1 MPTLDAIQEEISNI
15 LQVAEELTEDQ
26 HLPALSYLDELALQ
40 EQSKVDAIG
49 YAVRK
54 RKAEIDFLKQEEERL
69 RYRRKSMESRL
80 EEFRDYLLAIL
91 NKHNLKK
98 VKGLSTTLF
107 IRNTDAVNILDLGG
121 IPEKFKKIIPEIKV
135 DKRGIAEDLK
145 NGWHIP
151 GAQLEKRQSL
161 TIR

>member
-26 HLPALSYLDELALQ
+26 HLPALSYLDELGLQ

-69 RYRRKSMESRL
+69 RHRRKSMEKRL
-80 EEFRDYLLAIL
+80 EEFREYLLIIL
-91 NKHNLKK
+91 NRHKLTKI
-98 VKGLSTTLF
+98 KGLSSTLF
-107 IRNTDAVNILDLGG
+107 IRTVNAVNILDLGG
-121 IPEKFKKIIPEIKV
+121 IPEKFKKIITEVRV
-135 DKRGIAEDLK
+135 DKRGIAEELK

>member
-1 MPTLDAIQEEISNI
+1 MPTMDAIQGEISNI
-15 LQVAEELTEDQ
+15 LAVAEELDDTQ
-26 HLPALSYLDELALQ
+26 QLPALQYLDELAIQ

-69 RYRRKSMESRL
+69 RYRRQSMEKRL
-80 EEFRDYLLAIL
+80 DVFRDYLLAIL
-91 NKHNLKK
+91 NRHKLTK
-98 VKGLSTTLF
+98 VKGLSSTLF
-107 IRNTDAVNILDLGG
+107 IKNVHAVIIKDLGG
-121 IPEKFKKIIPEIKV
+121 IPEKFKQVITEIKV

-151 GAQLEKRQSL
+151 GAELKKRQSL